1 MDEPLPF
8 TALLSFAL
16 VAFTIETDNSAESQT
31 PHTTTRQGKSTAV
44 YGPWLTS
51 MVMWLNC
58 LKHLPEE
65 GITVRELER
74 RARTGANLNGMMRWG
89 YIWMAPSPMD
99 TRAKPPMADWVVKP
113 TAAGNAAKLVWKPLP
128 AAIERRWE
136 KRFGWE
142 EIEELRSALRAV
154 VADLPPTLPN
164 CMPILGFG
172 LAMKQIPG
180 EGYKAEVAESEP
192 IEELKLPEL
201 VARVLVA
208 FALEF
213 EDVSRLSLALCADVL
228 RVMNEKG
235 VRVRDLPALSGVS
248 KEAIAMAL
256 GFMGK
261 RGLCVEEKEGS
272 GKARLVKLT
281 TKGRSA
287 RESFGR
293 ILAET
298 EAHWEQQFGDRM
310 ARLRRALEKLLGDS
324 GRDQTELL
332 KGTEAQEGC
341 WRAEVP
347 RPKTLPWFPMVLH
360 RGGYP
365 DGS

>member
-16 VAFTIETDNSAESQT
+16 VSFTIEIDNAAESQT
-31 PHTTTRQGKSTAV
+31 PHRTTRQGKSTALG
-44 YGPWLTS
+44 GPWLTS

-58 LKHLPEE
+58 LKHLPDE
-65 GITVRELER
+65 GIMVRELER
-74 RARTGANLNGMMRWG
+74 RARTGTNLNGMMRWG
-89 YIWMAPSPMD
+89 YIFMAPSPMD
-99 TRAKPPMADWVVKP
+99 TRPRPPERDWIVKP
-113 TAAGNAAKLVWKPLP
+113 TAAGNAAKLVWEPLF

-142 EIEELRSALRAV
+142 EIEDLRAALKEI
-154 VADLPPTLPN
+154 VADLPLTLPN

-172 LAMKQIPG
+172 LAMTGKAGKNGTDG
-180 EGYKAEVAESEP
+180 EAKAEPV
-192 IEELKLPEL
+192 EELNL
-201 VARVLVA
+201 VQLLARVLVA

-213 EDVSRLSLALCADVL
+213 ESVSKLSLAMCADVL

-248 KEAIAMAL
+248 KEAIAMAM
-256 GFMGK
+256 GFMKK
-261 RGLCVEEKEGS
+261 RGLCVEEQAGA
-272 GKARLVKLT
+272 GKARVVKLT
-281 TKGRSA
+281 PKGRSA
-287 RESFGR
+287 LESFGR
-293 ILAET
+293 ILADT
-298 EAHWEQQFGDRM
+298 EARWEQRFGDRM
-310 ARLRRALEKLLGDS
+310 ARLRKALEKLLGDS

-332 KGTEAQEGC
+332 KGTEAQKGC

>member
-16 VAFTIETDNSAESQT
+16 VAFTIEADNAAEVQI
-31 PHTTTRQGKSTAV
+31 PHTTTRQGKSAAG

-58 LKHLPEE
+58 LKHLPDE

-74 RARTGANLNGMMRWG
+74 RARTGTNLNGMLRWG
-89 YIWMAPSPMD
+89 HVWLAPSPLD
-99 TRAKPPMADWVVKP
+99 TRAKPPEADWVIKP
-113 TAAGNAAKLVWKPLP
+113 TVAGSAGKKVWEMLP
-128 AAIERRWE
+128 GAIERRWE
-136 KRFGWE
+136 KRFGWD
-142 EIEELRSALRAV
+142 EIEELRSALRAMV
-154 VADLPPTLPN
+154 VELPQTLPN

-172 LAMKQIPG
+172 LAMTRTQPRRIKS
-180 EGYKAEVAESEP
+180 EAAESEP
-192 IEELKLPEL
+192 VEELILVEL
-201 VARVLVA
+201 LARVLVA

-213 EDVSRLSLALCADVL
+213 EDVSKLSLALCADVL
-228 RVMNEKG
+228 RVLNEKG
-235 VRVRDLPALSGVS
+235 VRVRDLPLLSGVS

-256 GFMGK
+256 GFMKK
-261 RGLCVEEKEGS
+261 RGLCIETQEGV
-272 GKARLVKLT
+272 GKARVVKLT
-281 TKGRSA
+281 AKGRTA
-287 RESFGR
+287 Q
-293 ILAET
+293 LAYLRLVDEIET
-298 EAHWEQQFGDRM
+298 LWEKRFGDRM
-310 ARLRRALEKLLGDS
+310 ARLRKALEKLLGDS

-332 KGTEAQEGC
+332 KGTEAPKGC